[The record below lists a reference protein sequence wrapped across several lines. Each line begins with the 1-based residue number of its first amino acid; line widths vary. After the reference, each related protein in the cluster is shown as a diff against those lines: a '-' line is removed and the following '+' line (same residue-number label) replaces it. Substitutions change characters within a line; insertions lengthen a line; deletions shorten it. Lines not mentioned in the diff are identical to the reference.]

1 MLFPWPK
8 AIPGTEKILTTFS
21 LFVWLSIVL
30 VLLVTTVVFW
40 CPVNGTYRS
49 VCNETQ
55 TYQSLSY
62 PFQNAWADLVAV
74 SVPQQPKS
82 SSHRIS
88 FFLYVCFCFAIST
101 VFQAFFVSYLVEP
114 KNGKKIQTLDE
125 ILNSDVVFCYN
136 QALLLAKETVA
147 YTEIVKFV
155 DQKKQKEECTGSY
168 SCVERMITKRD
179 MATIS
184 SLTYAT
190 YWARDLGFVDV
201 GKIIC
206 HLDETVVSGSA
217 TVLLGREINFWADS
231 TI

>member
-1 MLFPWPK
+1 M
-8 AIPGTEKILTTFS
+8 
-21 LFVWLSIVL
+21 
-30 VLLVTTVVFW
+30 
-40 CPVNGTYRS
+40 
-49 VCNETQ
+49 
-55 TYQSLSY
+55 
-62 PFQNAWADLVAV
+62 
-74 SVPQQPKS
+74 
-82 SSHRIS
+82 
-88 FFLYVCFCFAIST
+88 
-101 VFQAFFVSYLVEP
+101 EP
-114 KNGKKIQTLDE
+114 KYEKKIETLDDL
-125 ILNSDVVFCYN
+125 LNSDVVFCYN
-136 QALLLAKETVA
+136 QALLLAKETIA
-147 YTEIVKFV
+147 YPEIVKFV
-155 DQKKQKEECTGSY
+155 DQKTQKEEFHVN

>member
-1 MLFPWPK
+1 
-8 AIPGTEKILTTFS
+8 
-21 LFVWLSIVL
+21 
-30 VLLVTTVVFW
+30 
-40 CPVNGTYRS
+40 
-49 VCNETQ
+49 
-55 TYQSLSY
+55 
-62 PFQNAWADLVAV
+62 
-74 SVPQQPKS
+74 
-82 SSHRIS
+82 
-88 FFLYVCFCFAIST
+88 
-101 VFQAFFVSYLVEP
+101 VEP